1 MIGIDTNVLLRHT
14 LDDDAVQSPQVIA
27 FLENDARGI
36 EPALISPVVLLAF
49 VWTLLRRERFRKEE
63 GLALLDVLVSSPHVI
78 LTDRLA
84 VTDAFEGRRAGRAG
98 FQDDLIGS
106 LNRVAGARTTLTFD
120 SEAARHA
127 DVSPMPA

>member
-14 LDDDAVQSPQVIA
+14 LDDDAVQSPQAIA

-36 EPALISPVVLLAF
+36 EPALINPVVLLAF

-63 GLALLDVLVSSPHVI
+63 GLALLDVLVASPHVV
-78 LTDRLA
+78 LTDRRA
-84 VTDAFEGRRAGRAG
+84 VTDAIEGWRVGRAG

-120 SEAARHA
+120 SEAARNA